1 MGGLAEGWSLLD
13 PWFLG
18 LVPVVWV
25 VWLWR
30 WRRGRAALPTAAVG
44 LFDGLPRSLRSR
56 LLWLPSVLIAVG
68 LTALSFALARPV
80 SREVLPI
87 REQGVDI
94 LLLLD
99 ISSSMDATDMDEGA
113 RTRRVEAA
121 RDKAGEF
128 ARGRPHDRV
137 GLMTYALFP
146 ELRCPLTLD
155 IDALSAFLRGVD
167 TVQRGSQE
175 DRTAIGVALAQAVR
189 FLEKTD
195 TPSKIVVLLTD
206 GQNNVD
212 AVTPADAA
220 KLAADAGVRVHT
232 IGLGAGQVLMSP
244 FGGRQ
249 LLPTDFSE
257 LERIAKDTGGRFFA
271 AEDAAGLGAVYQE
284 IDRME
289 KVEIEDPRYRTTDG
303 FAWPM
308 AAALVVLLLALGLQ
322 CTWIRGAP

>member
-1 MGGLAEGWSLLD
+1 
-13 PWFLG
+13 
-18 LVPVVWV
+18 
-25 VWLWR
+25 
-30 WRRGRAALPTAAVG
+30 
-44 LFDGLPRSLRSR
+44 
-56 LLWLPSVLIAVG
+56 
-68 LTALSFALARPV
+68 
-80 SREVLPI
+80 
-87 REQGVDI
+87 
-94 LLLLD
+94 
-99 ISSSMDATDMDEGA
+99 
-113 RTRRVEAA
+113 
-121 RDKAGEF
+121 
-128 ARGRPHDRV
+128 
-137 GLMTYALFP
+137 MTYALFP

-189 FLEKTD
+189 FLEKPD

-206 GQNNVD
+206 GQNNVGD
-212 AVTPADAA
+212 VMPADAA